1 MTATG
6 QRARAQA
13 ADGGA
18 QDVPLPAAVY
28 GGTGLIPLVATAIAV
43 WVVPAEWA
51 GFALDVQ
58 LFYGATII
66 SFLGAAHWGLA
77 LAGQGTRG
85 DDRAACSWA
94 RLGYS
99 VAPSLVAWLSLITV
113 PAIGLVMQMASFV
126 ATFFVDAK
134 TTRVGITPAWYPRLR
149 KPLTIVAILCL
160 GASLIRTAQ
169 GL

>member
-1 MTATG
+1 MSQQAEATS
-6 QRARAQA
+6 
-13 ADGGA
+13 
-18 QDVPLPAAVY
+18 VPLPAAVY
-28 GGTGLIPLVATAIAV
+28 GGTGLIPFVATAIAV
-43 WVVPAEWA
+43 WAAPPGWDGV
-51 GFALDVQ
+51 ALDIQ
-58 LFYGATII
+58 LFYGATIV

-85 DDRAACSWA
+85 DVAAACSWA

-99 VAPSLVAWLSLITV
+99 VAPSLVAWVSLITMQF
-113 PAIGLVMQMASFV
+113 IGGPVIGVIMQMLSFV

-149 KPLTIVAILCL
+149 RPLTIVAIVCL
-160 GASLIRTAQ
+160 GASLLWLAQ

>member
-1 MTATG
+1 MTQST
-6 QRARAQA
+6 
-13 ADGGA
+13 DPTS
-18 QDVPLPAAVY
+18 VPLPAAVY
-28 GGTGLIPLVATAIAV
+28 GGTGLIPFVATALAV
-43 WVVPAEWA
+43 WAAPAGWD
-51 GFALDVQ
+51 GLALDVQ

-77 LAGQGTRG
+77 LAGQGARG
-85 DDRAACSWA
+85 DVAAACSWA

-99 VAPSLVAWLSLITV
+99 VAPSLVAWVSLVTV
-113 PAIGLVMQMASFV
+113 PVIGVIMQMLSFA

-149 KPLTIVAILCL
+149 RPLTIVAIICL
-160 GASLIRTAQ
+160 GASLLRLAQ